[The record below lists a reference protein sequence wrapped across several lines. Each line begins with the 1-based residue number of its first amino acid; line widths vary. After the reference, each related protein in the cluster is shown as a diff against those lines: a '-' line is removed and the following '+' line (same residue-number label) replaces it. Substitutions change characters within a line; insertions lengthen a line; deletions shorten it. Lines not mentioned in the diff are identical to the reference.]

1 MSALSDDDGWLER
14 FDRRHRELA
23 LPGLYSVAV
32 LMLVTGTVGL
42 FWTLPIPEAF
52 RGISP
57 LLNWGSAFL
66 MATTV
71 YYFIISLSLAFGLLP
86 FVIALA
92 AIERWLSNSGY
103 PELHISLSLLFV
115 GIVGIAVSQQRG
127 SGLRGVLRDLQ
138 HMMIAPAWMLSL
150 VYRRIGIPV

>member
-1 MSALSDDDGWLER
+1 MSPISDDDGWLER
-14 FDRRHRELA
+14 FDRRHQELT
-23 LPGLYSVAV
+23 LLGLYSVSV

-42 FWTLPIPEAF
+42 LWALPIPEAF

-57 LLNWGSAFL
+57 LLNWGSTFL
-66 MATTV
+66 MAATV
-71 YYFIISLSLAFGLLP
+71 YYFVISLSLAIGLLP
-86 FVIALA
+86 FVVALA
-92 AIERWLSNSGY
+92 AIQLWLSNSGY
-103 PELHISLSLLFV
+103 PGLHISLSLLFV
-115 GIVGIAVSQQRG
+115 GIIGIAVGQQRG